1 MTQASIHPPLPPLVL
16 ASGSPRRKELL
27 TRIGLE
33 FRVITIPVDEDHTG
47 HLDPRGLV
55 LELAELKG
63 RPVAE
68 QTPGSIIISADTI
81 VVIDGEI
88 LGKPRDREDAIRMLS
103 RLAGRRHEVYT
114 GYCLHYQDSLSG
126 GITKTSEACITG
138 VTFHPLSCAEIEA
151 YVESGE
157 PMDKAGSYGIQ
168 ELGALLVAGLEGCY
182 FNVMGLPVSHL
193 WRTLLGFALECD
205 RN

>member
-1 MTQASIHPPLPPLVL
+1 MHPPLPPLVL
-16 ASGSPRRKELL
+16 ASGSPRRRELL
-27 TRIGLE
+27 SRIGLE
-33 FRVITIPVDEDHTG
+33 FRVQVLEVDEDHTG

-68 QTPGSIIISADTI
+68 LNPGSIVISADTI
-81 VVIDGEI
+81 VVIDGDI
-88 LGKPRDREDAIRMLS
+88 LGKPRDRAEAIQMLS
-103 RLAGRRHEVYT
+103 RLAGCRHEVYT
-114 GYCLHYQDSLSG
+114 GYCLHWCSPASG
-126 GITKTSEACITG
+126 EVLKHVDACITG
-138 VTFHPLSCAEIEA
+138 VRFHPLSQKEIEA
-151 YVESGE
+151 YVDSGE

-168 ELGALLVAGLEGCY
+168 ELGALLVAGVEGCY

-193 WRTLLGFALECD
+193 WRALLGFALECD